1 MTGYIKISRK
11 IMLWGWYKDAN
22 TCRLFLHMILKA
34 NYKDGEYQG
43 VTIPRG
49 AFISSYSELA
59 QEIGLSVK
67 NIRTALEHLKKTGE
81 VAVSRHSKFSVFTV
95 KNYSVYQASG
105 SQVAENRQSDGK
117 QLATIKESK
126 NKKIKEIYTHACA
139 REDRNAAKKERVPSS
154 GTGFNNFEQRDYDFD
169 ELENQIL
176 QSLEV

>member
-49 AFISSYSELA
+49 AFVSSYPELA

-67 NIRTALEHLKKTGE
+67 NWRVKSFILKWLII
-81 VAVSRHSKFSVFTV
+81 SK
-95 KNYSVYQASG
+95 K
-105 SQVAENRQSDGK
+105 
-117 QLATIKESK
+117 
-126 NKKIKEIYTHACA
+126 
-139 REDRNAAKKERVPSS
+139 P
-154 GTGFNNFEQRDYDFD
+154 
-169 ELENQIL
+169 
-176 QSLEV
+176 

>member
-49 AFISSYSELA
+49 AFVSSYPELA

-81 VAVSRHSKFSVFTV
+81 VAVNRHPKFSVFTV
-95 KNYSVYQASG
+95 QNYSMYQTCG
-105 SQVAENRQSDGK
+105 SQVAENRQSEGI
-117 QLATIKESK
+117 QPATIKEGK
-126 NKKIKEIYTHACA
+126 NKKIKEIKFMIKRNPDIMVIYTHVRA
-139 REDRNAAKKERVPSS
+139 RRTRHC
-154 GTGFNNFEQRDYDFD
+154 GREQNPFPQNRFHQ
-169 ELENQIL
+169 LRSARL
-176 QSLEV
+176 